1 MDPEVLEEFLVECE
15 ESREE
20 LDAALLA
27 LEEDA
32 SDKPAV
38 DSAFRAVHSIKGAAG
53 FMEARDLERVSHI
66 AENLLQGI
74 RDGRLDPRLEHFSAL
89 FEASDAIGQLI
100 RELPDPDRKDQPEK
114 WADLTGRLEDLA
126 SEADDGDEEVEQTG
140 ALTSW
145 VAEHKPKVEAER
157 AAEQAQ
163 VAAVAQPEPA
173 PAPSTPPPAEKPAPK
188 KAAPTSSTSDTSK
201 KRSSEESVVR
211 VDVGLLDDLMNLVG
225 ELVVCRNQIL
235 RVPIDPTQNELTS
248 SIHQLDHLTS
258 AIQEKVMKT
267 RMRPVGGAWRRL
279 PRMVRDLAASCAKD
293 CQLVMI
299 GEDVEL
305 DRSILAQIKDPL
317 AHMIRN
323 AVDHGLEDGDTRVA
337 NGKPRRGTVR
347 LSASHVGGQVHI
359 ELADDGGG
367 LNTERIRQRAI
378 ERGLVPEETAVDLSA
393 HDVHQ
398 LIFEPGFSTAETVSR
413 LSGRGVGMDVVRS
426 NLQAIGGAVE
436 VSSTVGVGTTVRLKI
451 PLTLAILP
459 ALIVQSRGLAFAIP
473 QAHLVELID
482 LECGVGHSIEELA
495 GSPVLRRRGELLPLA
510 YLDSELG
517 LQQGEAH
524 HEFVVVVRADDV
536 TYGLCVDAV
545 AETEEIVVKP
555 LGPELDSVK
564 AFSGATVRGDGSIAL
579 ILDVVQLAKSSNA
592 GRHQQVEAE
601 DEEEVGER
609 TMLLR
614 FMVGGVGVGAVDVE
628 RVIRIEDVTVADLH
642 RHGDSFYLDFNGRVT
657 GVADLVGLPALAET
671 QPVSLVVCRTPRG
684 PLAVAVSEVL
694 DVIDTAVDLTPGIG
708 SGWSAGMALVEGR
721 STAILDLERL
731 QVA

>member
-27 LEEDA
+27 LEDDA
-32 SDKPAV
+32 GDKEAV
-38 DSAFRAVHSIKGAAG
+38 ASAFRAVHSIKGAAG
-53 FMEARDLERVSHI
+53 FLEAHDLERVSHI

-74 RDGRLDPRLEHFSAL
+74 RDERLAPRLEHFSAL
-89 FEASDAIGQLI
+89 FEASDAIGTLI
-100 RELPDPDRKDQPEK
+100 QDLPNPDRKDEPER
-114 WADLTGRLEDLA
+114 WEELTDKLETLA
-126 SEADDGDEEVEQTG
+126 EECVDEDDPEVTETG
-140 ALTSW
+140 PLTSIHIQ
-145 VAEHKPKVEAER
+145 E
-157 AAEQAQ
+157 
-163 VAAVAQPEPA
+163 PEESA
-173 PAPSTPPPAEKPAPK
+173 PAPVMAPEASQPPPAKKPK
-188 KAAPTSSTSDTSK
+188 KPNAAGEQEAK
-201 KRSSEESVVR
+201 QAKRGEETVVR

-235 RVPIDPTQNELTS
+235 RFPIDPTQNELTS

-279 PRMVRDLAASCAKD
+279 PRIVRDLATSCHKD
-293 CQLVMI
+293 CQLVMH
-299 GEDVEL
+299 GEEVEL

-317 AHMIRN
+317 THMIRN
-323 AVDHGLEDGDTRVA
+323 AVDHGLEDGDTREA
-337 NGKPRRGTVR
+337 AGKPRRGTVW

-367 LNTERIRQRAI
+367 LDTDRIRQKAVNQN
-378 ERGLVPEETAVDLSA
+378 LLSEEVADDLTP

-398 LIFEPGFSTAETVSR
+398 LIFEPGFSTAAAVSR

-436 VSSTVGVGTTVRLKI
+436 VSSERGLGTTVRLKI

-459 ALIVQSRGLAFAIP
+459 ALIVRSRGLAFAIP

-482 LECGVGHSIEELA
+482 LECGVGHTIEELA

-510 YLDSELG
+510 YLDNELG
-517 LQQGEAH
+517 LQQGHAN

-545 AETEEIVVKP
+545 EETEEIVVKP

-592 GRHQQVEAE
+592 GRHQQVL
-601 DEEEVGER
+601 EEEEEHGER

-614 FMVGGVGVGAVDVE
+614 FMVDDVGVGAVDVDQ
-628 RVIRIEDVTVADLH
+628 VIRIEDLTVADLH
-642 RHGDSFYLDFNGRVT
+642 RHGPNFYLDFNGRVVP
-657 GVADLVGLPALAET
+657 VADLVDLANRGG
-671 QPVSLVVCRTPRG
+671 QPVSLVVCRTPQG
-684 PLAVAVSEVL
+684 PIAVAVSEVL
-694 DVIDTAVDLTPGIG
+694 DVIDTPVDLTPGLG
-708 SGWSAGMALVEGR
+708 SGWAAGMALVEGR